1 MRKLA
6 LLASLFVSSICFADT
21 SSERPNLDDP
31 EIRKKIIEQAVE
43 LIGLEAANETIQ
55 ICERR
60 HEALHR

>member
-1 MRKLA
+1 MRKFA
-6 LLASLFVSSICFADT
+6 LLASLFVSSISFADT

-55 ICERR
+55 ICET
-60 HEALHR
+60 